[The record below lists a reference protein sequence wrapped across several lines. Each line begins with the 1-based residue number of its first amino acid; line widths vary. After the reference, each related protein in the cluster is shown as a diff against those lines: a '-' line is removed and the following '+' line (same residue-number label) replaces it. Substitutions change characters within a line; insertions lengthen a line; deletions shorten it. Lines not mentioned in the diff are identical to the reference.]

1 MGFYKKKN
9 RENSNYKNLKKKT
22 IQIEKDQI
30 KCEKLGFKK
39 IRKRLKKLMEFK
51 RINENDKY
59 NLFRMGYLIL
69 MYQRPQ
75 SKKHKRES
83 CGNTCPPR
91 IIHE

>member
-1 MGFYKKKN
+1 
-9 RENSNYKNLKKKT
+9 
-22 IQIEKDQI
+22 
-30 KCEKLGFKK
+30 
-39 IRKRLKKLMEFK
+39 MEFK

-83 CGNTCPPR
+83 CGNTCPPH

>member
-1 MGFYKKKN
+1 
-9 RENSNYKNLKKKT
+9 
-22 IQIEKDQI
+22 
-30 KCEKLGFKK
+30 
-39 IRKRLKKLMEFK
+39 MEFK

-75 SKKHKRES
+75 SKKPKRES
-83 CGNTCPPR
+83 CENTCPPR